1 MGLTV
6 SRKTAK
12 NLAVR
17 RKNERILTVS
27 REKMLTV
34 KKSNHKIRSRDLLL
48 SLMCYVFTLFFF
60 FFNKNVVFST
70 QAEYSYFSAAFRLKI
85 FLYYS

>member
-17 RKNERILTVS
+17 RKNERISTVS
-27 REKMLTV
+27 RKQMLTV
-34 KKSNHKIRSRDLLL
+34 KKSNHKLRSRDLLL
-48 SLMCYVFTLFFF
+48 MLFMCSDSETVSVESVCIVCRMS
-60 FFNKNVVFST
+60 VVCAS
-70 QAEYSYFSAAFRLKI
+70 
-85 FLYYS
+85 